1 MYLTNS
7 KNKKLCYLRYP
18 ATDGQVLE
26 DQWVKF
32 KPDLA
37 MTSMKS
43 EEAGYLK
50 IGVKMEKVYKKK
62 TVETFKLTNPL
73 ARLFEKDKK
82 SGKLVIELICAE
94 SLLPLD
100 EDGSADPYFTFTY
113 MQNEKSS
120 TLKNDTLNP
129 NYF

>member
-1 MYLTNS
+1 
-7 KNKKLCYLRYP
+7 
-18 ATDGQVLE
+18 
-26 DQWVKF
+26 
-32 KPDLA
+32 
-37 MTSMKS
+37 
-43 EEAGYLK
+43 
-50 IGVKMEKVYKKK
+50 MEKVYKKK